1 MIQYQDSEVPQNHCS
16 EPDCQDA
23 FLSTNDTWGY
33 LMIPTIA
40 SLSALSW
47 KTSHWPSHRHLRNI
61 DCLMVRTACLVCF
74 INTVNSHSKKRKKRS
89 LLQAALV
96 AVTQQNLSSLYYL
109 DVYWPSPLALFCQ
122 CAQSALSNLLFV
134 DIYESPSQWTHE
146 QCSCI
151 VRLCV
156 RHATMVRR
164 FLRVEPT
171 NIKLGQS
178 SGTVVYQLTR
188 DPK

>member
-1 MIQYQDSEVPQNHCS
+1 
-16 EPDCQDA
+16 
-23 FLSTNDTWGY
+23 
-33 LMIPTIA
+33 MIPTIA

-47 KTSHWPSHRHLRNI
+47 KTTHWPSHRHLRNI

-96 AVTQQNLSSLYYL
+96 VGTQQNLSSLYYL
-109 DVYWPSPLALFCQ
+109 NVYWPSPPALFCQ

-134 DIYESPSQWTHE
+134 DIYESLSQKTHE

-151 VRLCV
+151 VGLWV
-156 RHATMVRR
+156 RHATLVRR

-171 NIKLGQS
+171 NIKLAEFWH
-178 SGTVVYQLTR
+178 SGVYKWQGSNAAAAANTGKSKNSVVV
-188 DPK
+188 